1 MRSKN
6 AGSNGG
12 PGDGRRSRLSREV
25 IIETALRI
33 VDEEGYGALSMRR
46 LGAKLGVDPMAVYYH
61 IPGKSALLDGFVETV
76 MGSIDLS
83 LDDPAQ
89 PVEERLRVAAHVYR
103 EALLAHPGA
112 LPVMAVRP
120 LNTPTALRPVELL
133 LGIYRQTGFSPTD
146 ALAAVNIFGRF
157 ILGVV
162 LLEVQQLKDAGMVEE
177 EGKTYEALLGSLPP
191 EEFPLM
197 NEVFQSGKFIG
208 LEAEFDRGVRALIS
222 GLCSQ
227 FGSGRQSRSGGQP
240 GSSRRHYGGGRP
252 GSAAKSGGSGGS
264 GGAGKSGGGH
274 WSNGAGKGEDK

>member
-1 MRSKN
+1 MKKQSSE
-6 AGSNGG
+6 AGNNGG
-12 PGDGRRSRLSREV
+12 ARDSRKARLNREA

-46 LGAKLGVDPMAVYYH
+46 LGAELGVDPMAVYYH
-61 IPGKSALLDGFVETV
+61 IPGKSALLDGFVEEV
-76 MGSIDLS
+76 MGGIDLS

-120 LNTPTALRPVELL
+120 FNTSTALKPVELL
-133 LGIYRQTGFSPTD
+133 LGIYRQAGFSPTD
-146 ALAAVNIFGRF
+146 ALAAVDIFGRF

-162 LLEVQQLKDAGMVEE
+162 LLEVQQMKDAGEGQGEE
-177 EGKTYEALLGSLPP
+177 KTMEAVLGSLPP
-191 EEFPLM
+191 DEFPVM
-197 NEVFQSGKFIG
+197 HEVMRSGKFIG

-227 FGSGRQSRSGGQP
+227 FGSGSQTGSNSQSRRGGQP
-240 GSSRRHYGGGRP
+240 GSGSQSRGASQP
-252 GSAAKSGGSGGS
+252 GSDSPPGGKHSQKGAK
-264 GGAGKSGGGH
+264 
-274 WSNGAGKGEDK
+274 KGEDR